1 MFIIFRAIAGR
12 QKLADRILVVLHDRV
27 EQERGDS
34 QVRQVIEL
42 GNHSSQ
48 VATPKATLIALAILE
63 KTVAHDVIR
72 GVTIEEFLDDHGIDD
87 LILPARASAP
97 TSGRARAANSGTDI
111 ANPPVPILAGISQM
125 RRSDSLDGLTLSSPL
140 LSQAVE
146 EGIPGRNIQLMD
158 NVHVDIVYR
167 PDTGRRRQSHCPG
180 RLRSGPGPL
189 TDCKRHRGRGD
200 P

>member
-1 MFIIFRAIAGR
+1 MGRVHERSQSLVVAKISIDMFIIFRAVAGR

-48 VATPKATLIALAILE
+48 VATPEATLIALAILE

-87 LILPARASAP
+87 LILPAP
-97 TSGRARAANSGTDI
+97 CVG
-111 ANPPVPILAGISQM
+111 
-125 RRSDSLDGLTLSSPL
+125 SDKRQGESS
-140 LSQAVE
+140 E
-146 EGIPGRNIQLMD
+146 
-158 NVHVDIVYR
+158 
-167 PDTGRRRQSHCPG
+167 
-180 RLRSGPGPL
+180 
-189 TDCKRHRGRGD
+189 
-200 P
+200 